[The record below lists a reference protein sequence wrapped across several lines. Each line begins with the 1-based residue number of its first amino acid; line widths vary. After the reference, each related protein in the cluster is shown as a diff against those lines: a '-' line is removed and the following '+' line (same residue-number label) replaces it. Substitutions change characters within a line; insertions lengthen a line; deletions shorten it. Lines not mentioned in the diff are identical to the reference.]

1 MLYLAGFLGLALF
14 LWYVSFALSS
24 GTFWF
29 KLAFSAAGLA
39 VLSFLVQEK
48 ENRPK
53 FIAGFPDILIGAA
66 SAAVLYGMFR
76 LGSIV
81 LAVILPASSGQIEW
95 IYARGDGVSLTTVSL
110 LLLFI
115 TSPAEE
121 IFWRGYV
128 QKQLTRKL
136 PPVTGVVLCACFYS
150 VVHIWTFNPTLLLA
164 AFIAGLFW
172 GFLYLWRKNLTP
184 VIISHALW
192 TWSIFI
198 LFPVT

>member
-1 MLYLAGFLGLALF
+1 MGFLGLALF
-14 LWYVSFALSS
+14 LWYVSFALPM
-24 GTFWF
+24 GNFWF
-29 KLAFSAAGLA
+29 NLAFSAAGLA
-39 VLSFLVQEK
+39 ILSLFVQKE

-53 FIAGFPDILIGAA
+53 FRAGLPDILIGAA
-66 SAAVLYGMFR
+66 SAAVLYGIFR
-76 LGSIV
+76 LGSVV
-81 LAVILPASSGQIEW
+81 LGAILSSSSEQIEW
-95 IYARGDGVSLTTVSL
+95 VYARGEGVSLTTVSL

-128 QKQLTRKL
+128 QNQLAGMF
-136 PPVTGVVLCACFYS
+136 PPAAAVVLGACIYS
-150 VVHIWTFNPTLLLA
+150 AVHIWTFNPTLLLA

-172 GFLYLWRKNLTP
+172 GFLYLWRKSLTP
-184 VIISHALW
+184 VIIAHALW